1 MKTPHPTDV
10 ASMMVEAP
18 GASRY
23 RVKGLAYLGH
33 LDYCERFMPG
43 GRAGFL
49 AALPPDLRAF
59 FGQDFLPG
67 DWYDIFPLAAAGFT
81 CADLL
86 GTSFEAFI
94 RQRAAFQAQEDVKGV
109 YRVFFLILSTRS
121 IATKLPRLL
130 FQYFSFGDI
139 AIVRSEPRRVVAER
153 HGIPARLL
161 QWQNLAAQGYLE
173 VILKLAGAK
182 EPEIAFGEP
191 VATGAAGVH
200 ELVNVTMTVTWS

>member
-33 LDYCERFMPG
+33 LDYCER
-43 GRAGFL
+43 
-49 AALPPDLRAF
+49 
-59 FGQDFLPG
+59 FLPG